1 MVLARDK
8 GRALETGAG
17 RVGVGSWAGAAA
29 VAVAAVAATLGAGIS
44 VGVTGAAPSID
55 AAFNSL
61 FFFPDPLLQYQVEI

>member
-17 RVGVGSWAGAAA
+17 RVGVGAWAGAG
-29 VAVAAVAATLGAGIS
+29 VAATLGAGIS

-55 AAFNSL
+55 VVFNSL
-61 FFFPDPLLQYQVEI
+61 FFFLDPLLQYQVEI

>member
-17 RVGVGSWAGAAA
+17 RVGVGAWAGPAAVAGAAM
-29 VAVAAVAATLGAGIS
+29 LGAGIS
-44 VGVTGAAPSID
+44 VGITGAAPSIV
-55 AAFNSL
+55 AVFNSL